1 MPTARTN
8 NDDSIDFANLK
19 LHEAIAHALFN
30 YDNIPQTCTE
40 IAHQVNVYKMYTKRD
55 GTAVKPTQ
63 IGARVKNYGKYFDKN
78 HGGSV
83 YLTADGKA
91 LGKKVRKARDDK
103 TVEVVSLEEVE
114 ATVAAV
120 DAAAAVLEAAAAGT
134 GATAVGVVPGA
145 AGGGA
150 GAGAGAGGMS
160 HGKKRARPE
169 EPPQTSPPLTAAS
182 FLESEMFERA
192 TDGELDNL
200 IELALK
206 QKHKRSEC
214 AICLMPRKE
223 ASSIKCGHQFCK
235 TCITEHLATSPTC
248 PMCNQACSS
257 NDVRQLF

>member
-8 NDDSIDFANLK
+8 NGDSIDIANLK
-19 LHEAIAHALFN
+19 LHEAIALAILDKNYCDGATHA
-30 YDNIPQTCTE
+30 E
-40 IAHQVNVYKMYTKRD
+40 IAREVNLHKTYTKRD
-55 GTAVKPTQ
+55 GTAVKPNQ
-63 IGARVKNYGKYFDKN
+63 IGARIKNYGKYFYRN
-78 HGGSV
+78 NSGCGTTLT
-83 YLTADGKA
+83 YLMGYPYQLTRDGHA
-91 LGKKVRKARDDK
+91 LAMKVAIARHYK

-114 ATVAAV
+114 AA
-120 DAAAAVLEAAAAGT
+120 DAGT

-145 AGGGA
+145 AGG
-150 GAGAGAGGMS
+150 MPT
-160 HGKKRARPE
+160 GKKRARPE

-235 TCITEHLATSPTC
+235 TCITDYLATSPKC

>member
-8 NDDSIDFANLK
+8 NGDSIDIANLK
-19 LHEAIAHALFN
+19 LHEAIALALLDGGN
-30 YDNIPQTCTE
+30 PPQTNAG
-40 IAHQVNVYKMYTKRD
+40 IAREVNLHKTYTKRD
-55 GTAVKPTQ
+55 GTAVKPNQ
-63 IGARVKNYGKYFDKN
+63 IGARIKNYGKYFHKN
-78 HGGSV
+78 SYDGDV
-83 YLTADGKA
+83 YLTADGYA
-91 LGKKVRKARDDK
+91 LGKKVRKARRDK
-103 TVEVVSLEEVE
+103 AVEVVSLEEVE
-114 ATVAAV
+114 AT
-120 DAAAAVLEAAAAGT
+120 AAGT
-134 GATAVGVVPGA
+134 GAAAVGVVPGA
-145 AGGGA
+145 CWWC
-150 GAGAGAGGMS
+150 GAGAGGMS

-235 TCITEHLATSPTC
+235 TCITDYLATSPTC